1 MLSIEAT
8 NVDNELTKLCENR
21 DGSTA
26 LAENG
31 LAKLFR
37 QILIDKDVSPSKL
50 LHLLRDWQLEQGGYR
65 SSNQKVLSRRRSSH
79 IRSIAQPKVTWR
91 MLKRGL
97 ALFRIRRYYLHIFYV
112 TGSGEEG
119 TCCISNKQNLN
130 DLFQLI
136 KDELGVDDGR
146 LKLML
151 DEWFKHPEDS
161 TDKVLEKRRRKSK
174 GNFTR
179 GMTSSSLTWNFF
191 IIGLSILDVAD
202 FELELRL
209 EWASGA
215 ITYHE
220 AQINTTSELK
230 NLGIKGVKHG

>member
-1 MLSIEAT
+1 M
-8 NVDNELTKLCENR
+8 DNELTKLCENR
-21 DGSTA
+21 DGSA
-26 LAENG
+26 HLAENG

-37 QILIDKDVSPSKL
+37 QILIDKEVSPAKL

-79 IRSIAQPKVTWR
+79 IRSIAQPKVSWR

-97 ALFRIRRYYLHIFYV
+97 GLFRIRRYYLHIYYV
-112 TGSGEEG
+112 TDVGEEG

-136 KDELGVDDGR
+136 LDELNVDLDR

-151 DEWFKHPEDS
+151 DEWFRHPEDS
-161 TDKVLEKRRRKSK
+161 TDKALEKRRRKSK

-179 GMTSSSLTWNFF
+179 GVTSESLTWNFF
-191 IIGLSILDVAD
+191 IIGLRILDVAD

-215 ITYHE
+215 ITYHQ
-220 AQINTTSELK
+220 AQVNVSSELK
-230 NLGIKGVKHG
+230 SLGIKGVKDNG